1 MRTAPVERFA
11 ARKQRRKKKCV
22 YDDDD
27 RRKYIYIYIYIYA
40 ICEKK
45 KTPHICLARTPRIH
59 MCENVYKDSEA
70 KRFAMCAYIGTICN
84 QHELREFSLA
94 V

>member
-27 RRKYIYIYIYIYA
+27 RRKYIYIYIH
-40 ICEKK
+40 ICDMRK

-70 KRFAMCAYIGTICN
+70 KRFAMCAYIGTI